1 MRSTLAGAMLLALV
15 GIGLLAGCGSGGSVV
30 LERGSVGRNGPWQLV
45 ASEQDGSLSLT
56 LDGASQS
63 VQYSGAVGFSA
74 QPSAG
79 FWTSGLG
86 PEDSTFYY
94 GPAPQSARFAVLTA
108 SGFAPVI
115 VPTRPLPEEGGLP
128 EGRFFIVK
136 PPGPDS
142 LMWKVTLRDSAGH
155 LVAFS
160 DF

>member
-1 MRSTLAGAMLLALV
+1 MLLALA
-15 GIGLLAGCGSGGSVV
+15 GMGLLAGCGGGGSVV

-45 ASEQDGSLSLT
+45 ASEQDGGLSLT

-63 VQYSGAVGFSA
+63 VLYSGGVGFSA
-74 QPSAG
+74 EPSAG
-79 FWTSGLG
+79 FWMSGLG
-86 PEDSTFYY
+86 PEGSTFYY

-108 SGFAPVI
+108 SGYAPVI
-115 VPTRPLPEEGGLP
+115 VPTRPLPAEGGLP

-155 LVAFS
+155 QVAFA